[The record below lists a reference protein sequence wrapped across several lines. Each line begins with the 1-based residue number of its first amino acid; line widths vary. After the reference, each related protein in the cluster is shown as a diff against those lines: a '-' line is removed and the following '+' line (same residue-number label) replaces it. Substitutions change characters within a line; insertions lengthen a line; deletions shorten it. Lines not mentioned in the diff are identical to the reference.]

1 MSGIGA
7 DDGRLRLLISG
18 RVQGVGYRA
27 WLVTEAR
34 RLGVTGWVRN
44 LADGR
49 VEALLQGA
57 PAKLDRLAA
66 ACADGPPGAAVSRI
80 DRLATT
86 TGPDDLAATDR
97 FEQR

>member
-1 MSGIGA
+1 MSGVEA
-7 DDGRLRLLISG
+7 ARTLRLLISG

-34 RLGVTGWVRN
+34 GLDVAGWVRN

-49 VEALLQGA
+49 VEALLQGEA
-57 PAKLDRLAA
+57 ATLERLAA
-66 ACADGPPGAAVSRI
+66 ACAEGPRGAVVSRI
-80 DRLATT
+80 DRLATA
-86 TGPDDLAATDR
+86 GLDDMPSTAG